1 MFGTSLHWTTFFY
14 LLIDILIVL
23 LTLYLSKTRARN
35 SFKRFIILGI
45 LFITYNL
52 TGGLLPYDNFSGP
65 FILQYIITYG
75 VAITLCVFII
85 YYLYKEYDIVV
96 LKFNSS
102 IRNLS
107 IFTTSSYILLFLVP
121 YFFTNSLNSAR
132 LLFTIPIS
140 VAVIIFLIIFYKRIS
155 NPSNP
160 NTFILR
166 RNKLSMISVGCIA
179 LLPICT
185 AIGDYQWFTFSVMN
199 TAFFAITAIEID
211 RYLYLIANNTRMYE
225 VFAFQKK
232 QRKDVLDCKII
243 YEDLTRREIEVALSI
258 LGNLSYKN
266 IAKDLFIAESTVSKH
281 ASNIFKKTGV
291 KNRREFLNRFR
302 KKLNKN
308 SVVY

>member
-14 LLIDILIVL
+14 LLIDIFIVL
-23 LTLYLSKTRARN
+23 FTLYFSKKKTRS
-35 SFKRFIILGI
+35 SFKRFLFLGL
-45 LFITYNL
+45 LFVTYNL
-52 TGGLLPYDNFSGP
+52 TGGLLPIDNFPGP

-75 VAITLCVFII
+75 VAMTLCVFIV

-102 IRNLS
+102 IRNLA
-107 IFTTSSYILLFLVP
+107 IFTIISYIILFLVP
-121 YFFTNSLNSAR
+121 YLVTQSLDYAR
-132 LLFTIPIS
+132 FLFTIPIS
-140 VAVIIFLIIFYKRIS
+140 VAAIIFLFIFYRRIS

-160 NTFILR
+160 NVFILR
-166 RNKLSMISVGCIA
+166 RNKLSMVSVSSIA

-185 AIGDYQWFTFSVMN
+185 AIGDYQWITFTIMN
-199 TAFFAITAIEID
+199 LAFFTITAIEVD
-211 RYLYLIANNTRMYE
+211 RYLYFLENNTRIFE
-225 VFAFQKK
+225 VFALRKK
-232 QRKDVLDCKII
+232 QRGESLEHKII

-291 KNRREFLNRFR
+291 KNRREFLNRF
-302 KKLNKN
+302 KKKTK
-308 SVVY
+308 

>member
-14 LLIDILIVL
+14 LLIDIFIVL
-23 LTLYLSKTRARN
+23 FTLYFSKKKTRS
-35 SFKRFIILGI
+35 SFKRFLFLGL
-45 LFITYNL
+45 LFVTYNL
-52 TGGLLPYDNFSGP
+52 TGGLLPIDNFPGP

-75 VAITLCVFII
+75 VAMTLCVFIV

-102 IRNLS
+102 IRNLA
-107 IFTTSSYILLFLVP
+107 IFTIISYIILFLVP
-121 YFFTNSLNSAR
+121 YLVTQSLDYAR
-132 LLFTIPIS
+132 FLFTIPIS
-140 VAVIIFLIIFYKRIS
+140 VAAIIFLFIFYRRIS

-160 NTFILR
+160 NVFILR
-166 RNKLSMISVGCIA
+166 RNKLSMVSVSSIA

-185 AIGDYQWFTFSVMN
+185 AIGDYQWITFTIMN
-199 TAFFAITAIEID
+199 LAFFAITAIEVD
-211 RYLYLIANNTRMYE
+211 RYLYFLENNTRIFE
-225 VFAFQKK
+225 VFALRKK
-232 QRKDVLDCKII
+232 QRGESLEHKII

-291 KNRREFLNRFR
+291 KNRREFLNRF
-302 KKLNKN
+302 KKKTK
-308 SVVY
+308 